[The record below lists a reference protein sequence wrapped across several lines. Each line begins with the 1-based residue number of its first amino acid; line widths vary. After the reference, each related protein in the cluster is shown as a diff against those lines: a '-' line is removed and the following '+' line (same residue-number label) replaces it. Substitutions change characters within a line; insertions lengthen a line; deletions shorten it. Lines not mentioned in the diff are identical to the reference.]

1 MNYID
6 QLSKMNDEFDNLMV
20 QFESEYS
27 IEKIVDVVKKIPVE
41 LREKSINQYQIIIRK
56 NNGIIQVYA
65 MWLICINSW
74 NVGARFTKNIFLS
87 LDKCLKNLVRIIVL

>member
-56 NNGIIQVYA
+56 NKWYYP
-65 MWLICINSW
+65 S
-74 NVGARFTKNIFLS
+74 
-87 LDKCLKNLVRIIVL
+87 